1 LLTKSAAKL
10 KGSGKMRV
18 WGLTW
23 LVLAAWLLVLGGCWP
38 AEAQKTSK
46 AGNPIV
52 SVRLNQTVV
61 QAEVVASLEKI
72 YLGLGGRQH
81 LAPGTGM
88 LFIMPTLEVQ
98 HFCMRGMLI
107 PIDII
112 WIAHDRIIGFH
123 KNLSPNDPG
132 TFTSPA
138 PADVVLEVPAGF
150 VGSAGLR
157 VGDRVQRLR

>member
-1 LLTKSAAKL
+1 MKIRSFT
-10 KGSGKMRV
+10 
-18 WGLTW
+18 GLF
-23 LVLAAWLLVLGGCWP
+23 LAGWLLVLSGCWP
-38 AEAQKTSK
+38 TAAWAYKTSA

-52 SVRLNQTVV
+52 PVRLSKTVV
-61 QAEVVASLEKI
+61 QAEVVSTMDKI

-88 LFIMPTLEVQ
+88 LFIMPTLELQ

-123 KNLSPNDPG
+123 KDLSPKDPG
-132 TFTSPA
+132 TFISPA
-138 PADVVLEVPAGF
+138 PADSVLEVPAGF
-150 VGSAGLR
+150 VESAGLR
-157 VGDRVQRLR
+157 IGDRVQSRR